1 MGRARPSYELAV
13 GTHLITKNCGSLT
26 LASIIAAAADSTI
39 SCYDVDDTGDIANS
53 NKIIA
58 FKIDVDVNGFQG
70 GGNIASPI
78 VFATGLVVVVAGA
91 AAVGYV
97 GYTK

>member
-1 MGRARPSYELAV
+1 MSRARPSCELAV
-13 GTHLITKNCGSLT
+13 GTHLITTNPGSLT

-39 SCYDVDDTGDIANS
+39 SCYDVDATGDIATS

-58 FKIDVDVNGFQG
+58 FKVDVDVNGFQG
-70 GGNIASPI
+70 GGNLSEPL
-78 VFATGLVVVVAGA
+78 VFSKGLVVVVAGT

-97 GYTK
+97 GYKK